1 MINIDEIKKL
11 PVSERI
17 RIIDELW
24 QSIEEEKESFILNE
38 DQATYGIAH
47 EEEEESPEI
56 TEMLEERW
64 SEYKKGNGKSY
75 SIEEVMDMLEAES
88 QKRKKN
94 N

>member
-11 PVSERI
+11 PVFERV

-24 QSIEEEKESFILNE
+24 QSIEEEKNSLILNE
-38 DQATYGIAH
+38 EQKPYGAVQ

-56 TEMLEERW
+56 MEMLEERW